1 MKKIVL
7 TIAALA
13 LSGGATMAEVSVS
26 GSAKM
31 GLQFVDEES
40 NKKGSKVDT
49 VGLFRITFSASGETD
64 GGVSFGATG
73 TFNTHESSEDVL
85 KNGYVTMDNETEVYI
100 SNPSWGKVTIGSV
113 DDAEASGVGN
123 AGLDIGIGDD
133 AESTGRGGSADLRY
147 DHKIAMVSVA
157 VSTDLS
163 KDAGEREWGI
173 SMGYAAAPVTVGIGI
188 NSQKVL
194 SAGLGYSF
202 GDISGQLSYQSQRAD
217 GVPPAK
223 PEMTL
228 TSSTPDDEK
237 EAAGKADTK
246 ALAAHFKSHGLKYKA
261 SSLAAHVNFK
271 AGDTTITV
279 AASRCSG
286 DEKNAGCGEV
296 VSSGGIG
303 MALNLGGGAEL
314 KGGFGVNKNKAE
326 KKITKADF
334 GIAMSF

>member
-31 GLQFVDEES
+31 GLQFVDDES

-64 GGVSFGATG
+64 GGISFGGTG
-73 TFNTHESSEDVL
+73 TFNTHESPA
-85 KNGYVTMDNETEVYI
+85 TMDNEAEVYI

-147 DHKIAMVSVA
+147 DHKIAMISVA

-173 SMGYAAAPVTVGIGI
+173 SMGYAATPVTVGIGI

-194 SAGLGYSF
+194 SAGLGYSV
-202 GDISGQLSYQSQRAD
+202 GDISGKLSYQSQRAD
-217 GVPPAK
+217 NK
-223 PEMTL
+223 PVMPELKDFKTG
-228 TSSTPDDEK
+228 TTEEK
-237 EAAGKADTK
+237 AA
-246 ALAAHFKSHGLKYKA
+246 ALATAIKSYNTALDLSRKA
-261 SSLAAHVNFK
+261 SSLAADVNFK

-286 DEKNAGCGEV
+286 TNENAGCGDI

-303 MALNLGGGAEL
+303 MALDLGGGAVL
-314 KGGFGVNKNKAE
+314 KGGFGVNKNQAK

-334 GIAMSF
+334 GVAMSF